1 MEELQKLLRA
11 REYLQQL
18 SQGIDPISH
27 EALPQE
33 NGLTG
38 QRLRNCFAYVA
49 GVLSQVIE
57 NGGQIGRQAREKK
70 APFSISA
77 QQLSQ
82 VQLSDTPVSL
92 SVVVQRINEAAGVD
106 DTKKKLTH
114 PPLANW
120 LLAKGFLQEVPTRRA
135 IKARPPRCRQEKSGL
150 SALSGRIPMERA
162 TGSISTP
169 GKPSSFCLTIWSRFC
184 RNRQRTERPRSDCC
198 HSVRVSKENLH
209 NLACCRWYPSYR

>member
-18 SQGIDPISH
+18 SQGIDPISRQT
-27 EALPQE
+27 LPE
-33 NGLTG
+33 GNGLACRGCATALLCG
-38 QRLRNCFAYVA
+38 GRV
-49 GVLSQVIE
+49 GQVIE
-57 NGGQIGRQAREKK
+57 NGGQVGRQTREKK

-82 VQLSDTPVSL
+82 VELSDTPVSL

-120 LLAKGFLQEVPTRRA
+120 LLAKGFCRR
-135 IKARPPRCRQEKSGL
+135 
-150 SALSGRIPMERA
+150 
-162 TGSISTP
+162 
-169 GKPSSFCLTIWSRFC
+169 
-184 RNRQRTERPRSDCC
+184 
-198 HSVRVSKENLH
+198 
-209 NLACCRWYPSYR
+209 

>member
-1 MEELQKLLRA
+1 MEELQKLQRA

-57 NGGQIGRQAREKK
+57 NGGQIGRQTREKK

-82 VQLSDTPVSL
+82 VELSDTPVSL

-120 LLAKGFLQEVPTRRA
+120 LIKKGFLQEANSIQGHKTKIPTLKAELIGIKRVPRHDAAGKNYWVNLYTREA
-135 IKARPPRCRQEKSGL
+135 QQFLLDHLEQILQEPAGDGEP
-150 SALSGRIPMERA
+150 SA
-162 TGSISTP
+162 
-169 GKPSSFCLTIWSRFC
+169 
-184 RNRQRTERPRSDCC
+184 
-198 HSVRVSKENLH
+198 
-209 NLACCRWYPSYR
+209 

>member
-1 MEELQKLLRA
+1 MEELQKLQRA

-27 EALPQE
+27 EALPE
-33 NGLTG
+33 GNGITG

-49 GVLSQVIE
+49 GVLGQVIE
-57 NGGQIGRQAREKK
+57 NGGQVGRQTREKK

-82 VQLSDTPVSL
+82 VELSDTPVSL
-92 SVVVQRINEAAGVD
+92 SVVVQRINEAAGLD

-120 LLAKGFLQEVPTRRA
+120 LLTKGFLQEVTDAQGHKSKAATIQAGEIGIVRAQRQNPNGKSYWVNLYTREA
-135 IKARPPRCRQEKSGL
+135 QQFLLDHLEQILQEPAGDGEP
-150 SALSGRIPMERA
+150 SA
-162 TGSISTP
+162 
-169 GKPSSFCLTIWSRFC
+169 
-184 RNRQRTERPRSDCC
+184 
-198 HSVRVSKENLH
+198 
-209 NLACCRWYPSYR
+209 

>member
-1 MEELQKLLRA
+1 MEELQKLQRA

-38 QRLRNCFAYVA
+38 QRLRNWFAYVA
-49 GVLSQVIE
+49 GVLGQVIE
-57 NGGQIGRQAREKK
+57 NGGQVGRQTREKK

-82 VQLSDTPVSL
+82 VELSDTPVSL

-106 DTKKKLTH
+106 ETKKKLTH

-120 LLAKGFLQEVPTRRA
+120 LIKRGFLQEANSIQGHKTKIPTLKAELIGIKRVPRHDAAGKNYWVNLYTREA
-135 IKARPPRCRQEKSGL
+135 QQFLLDHLEQILQEPAGDGEP
-150 SALSGRIPMERA
+150 SA
-162 TGSISTP
+162 
-169 GKPSSFCLTIWSRFC
+169 
-184 RNRQRTERPRSDCC
+184 
-198 HSVRVSKENLH
+198 
-209 NLACCRWYPSYR
+209 

>member
-1 MEELQKLLRA
+1 MEELQKLQRA

-49 GVLSQVIE
+49 GVLGQVIE
-57 NGGQIGRQAREKK
+57 NGGQVGRQTREKK

-82 VQLSDTPVSL
+82 VELSDTPVSL

-106 DTKKKLTH
+106 ETKKKLTH

-120 LLAKGFLQEVPTRRA
+120 LIKRGFLQEANSIQGHKTKIPTLKAELIVIKRVPRHDA
-135 IKARPPRCRQEKSGL
+135 A
-150 SALSGRIPMERA
+150 
-162 TGSISTP
+162 
-169 GKPSSFCLTIWSRFC
+169 GK
-184 RNRQRTERPRSDCC
+184 N
-198 HSVRVSKENLH
+198 
-209 NLACCRWYPSYR
+209 

>member
-1 MEELQKLLRA
+1 MEELQKLQRA

-27 EALPQE
+27 EALPE
-33 NGLTG
+33 GNEITG

-49 GVLSQVIE
+49 GVLGQVIE
-57 NGGQIGRQAREKK
+57 NGGQVGRQTREKK

-82 VQLSDTPVSL
+82 VELSDTPVSL

-106 DTKKKLTH
+106 ETKKKLTH

-120 LLAKGFLQEVPTRRA
+120 LIKKGFLQEANSIQGHKTKIPTLKAELIGIKRVPRHDAAGKNYWVNLYTREA
-135 IKARPPRCRQEKSGL
+135 QQFLLDHLEQILQEPAGDGEP
-150 SALSGRIPMERA
+150 SA
-162 TGSISTP
+162 
-169 GKPSSFCLTIWSRFC
+169 
-184 RNRQRTERPRSDCC
+184 
-198 HSVRVSKENLH
+198 
-209 NLACCRWYPSYR
+209 